1 MHPTFACNLKACT
14 PTTATIPLCHTC
26 LAVLFKTDALGYAST
41 STVSTG
47 CLTTGKSYCGIRLH
61 WQTRT
66 VCPIHLAHESANAGR
81 RPLSKAVSVPAALL
95 ASTAAAITVATDP
108 EHLLRSWLAI
118 TCNSEQPTLGT
129 PSELQYTQSRKS
141 SYHKHITI
149 LACLAIFGGRENGM
163 ASNIGCSL

>member
-1 MHPTFACNLKACT
+1 MS
-14 PTTATIPLCHTC
+14 
-26 LAVLFKTDALGYAST
+26 DYR
-41 STVSTG
+41 
-47 CLTTGKSYCGIRLH
+47 KSYCGIRLH

-118 TCNSEQPTLGT
+118 TCNSEQPALGT
-129 PSELQYTQSRKS
+129 PSELQYTQSQKS

-163 ASNIGCSL
+163 ASKLFTVSGAPCSSKSRVPLVRATPPFRLRSCARSPHFCPIPTDRACT